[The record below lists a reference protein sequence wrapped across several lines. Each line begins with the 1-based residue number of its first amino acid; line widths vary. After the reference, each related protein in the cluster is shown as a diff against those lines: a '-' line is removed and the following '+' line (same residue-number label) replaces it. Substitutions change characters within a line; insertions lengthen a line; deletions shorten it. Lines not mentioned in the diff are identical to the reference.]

1 MLEIATAT
9 LQQRRTAFAGA
20 FLALMLGTGI
30 IAMMAQALAATFG
43 GGSGGALTK
52 AQSMAAV
59 TGGIAVTVTVFI
71 VISTFAFT
79 VEQRSREL
87 ALLRLV
93 GATPSQVRRMI
104 MAESGLL
111 AAPAALAGCV
121 LGVIGSGWLNLWMT
135 DQGIAPDWFHI
146 GVNPI
151 ALIVAWLL
159 GTASALIGSAAV
171 ALRASRIAPVSALR
185 EAAVNPGR
193 LGFVRW
199 LLGVGFLA
207 AAAISGYVIATGD
220 PAHAVNPRKYAVV
233 PLLYVIGFALLAP
246 LLLRPLAR
254 LCTLPFTRRNAG
266 ALLVRQNTLNA
277 GRRVAGLVTPAVL
290 AVGLVAAVMCMQSG
304 IDSTQG
310 LQPAQTYHARY
321 VAFDGT
327 LPASGALSQI
337 PITIG
342 DARGDVLDTLNGKAV
357 APTAMGTTFT
367 PLVLQ
372 GSLRGLGDDFIVVD
386 ERTASGDGISLGQV
400 LTVWLPD
407 HARLHMK
414 VGAIVQ
420 TGLNGDDTWMSDTST
435 GAYRPSIA
443 WVNTVVPGV
452 RVQTAAAY
460 FAASAAAVHQQNE
473 SATRVILGITVG
485 YALLAMM
492 NTLNMAAAGRRREYA
507 ALQLNGATR
516 AQILRM
522 TAAESLLTVIAATIL
537 AVAAGAAVIAT
548 QRLALT
554 KLIHD
559 VPVITPWTD
568 LWQAA
573 VLCAV
578 LSALT
583 SVVAARQAL
592 RHRAIEA
599 VALLGC
605 EPPVSRRLERR
616 LRRRQPVQVS
626 REVAVAV
633 QDRPARQPPPEPGVQ
648 VTVRVPVSSERLPQE
663 PRVAPGGE
671 QPQGHELVLPHSP
684 HGRLEVD
691 HPRQLPVPVRLT
703 QLGPGPVERNPRQ
716 PAHQHVP
723 PPAGLLTDRM
733 HDRGGDGQRTGH
745 GREHTGLDPVRACVQ
760 RRIQLQHQVTR
771 RVDRPRPGREPDQSR
786 RVDAQRTA
794 QPHHPGPQ
802 HGLRGQRIPGIRRR
816 QHALTPNRHSERPV
830 VPGPWKFHV
839 HQVARC
845 AVLTSHSSQV
855 SVPRA

>member
-1 MLEIATAT
+1 MLDIAAAT

-30 IAMMAQALAATFG
+30 IAMMALALAATLG

-79 VEQRSREL
+79 VEQRGREL

-104 MAESGLL
+104 LAESGLL

-135 DQGIAPDWFHI
+135 DQRIAPDWFHI
-146 GVNPI
+146 GINPI
-151 ALIVAWLL
+151 ALIIAWLL
-159 GTASALIGSAAV
+159 GTASALLGSAAV
-171 ALRASRIAPVSALR
+171 ALRASRLKPVSALR
-185 EAAVNPGR
+185 EAAVNPSR
-193 LGFVRW
+193 LGFLRW

-207 AAAISGYVIATGD
+207 AAAITGYVIATGD
-220 PAHAVNPRKYAVV
+220 PVHAVNPRKYALV
-233 PLLYVIGFALLAP
+233 PLLYVIGLALLAP

-254 LCTLPFTRRNAG
+254 LCTLPFTRLTAG

-321 VAFDGT
+321 VVTGGT
-327 LPASGALSQI
+327 VPPAAGAVAQI

-342 DARGDVLDTLNGKAV
+342 DAQGDVLDSLNGKAV
-357 APTAMGTTFT
+357 TPSAMGTVFT
-367 PLVLQ
+367 PQVLQ
-372 GSLRGLGDDFIVVD
+372 GSLRGLGEDFIIVD

-407 HARLHMK
+407 HARLHMT

-420 TGLNGDDTWMSDTST
+420 TGLNGDDTWMSDART
-435 GAYRPSIA
+435 GAYPPSVA
-443 WVNTVVPGV
+443 WVNTPLHGV
-452 RVQTAAAY
+452 HVYGVHVYGVQVQTAAAY
-460 FAASAAAVHQQNE
+460 FAAQATAVRQQNE

-507 ALQLNGATR
+507 ALQLNGSTR

-522 TAAESLLTVIAATIL
+522 TAAESLLTVIAATIA
-537 AVAAGAAVIAT
+537 AVAAGAAVIVT
-548 QRLALT
+548 QHIALS

-573 VLCAV
+573 ALCAV
-578 LSALT
+578 LSVLT
-583 SVVAARQAL
+583 SVLAARQAL
-592 RHRAIEA
+592 RDGAITARE
-599 VALLGC
+599 LGC
-605 EPPVSRRLERR
+605 EPVVGRRLQRR
-616 LRRRQPVQVS
+616 LRRRQPVQVG
-626 REVAVAV
+626 RKVAVPV
-633 QDRPARQPPPEPGVQ
+633 QDRPAHQPPSEPGVQ
-648 VTVRVPVSSERLPQE
+648 LTVRVPVTGQRPPQE

-671 QPQGHELVLPHSP
+671 HPERHELVLGRSP

-691 HPRQLPVPVRLT
+691 HPGQLPLAYQQMLT
-703 QLGPGPVERNPRQ
+703 HDLGMQ
-716 PAHQHVP
+716 QH
-723 PPAGLLTDRM
+723 R
-733 HDRGGDGQRTGH
+733 
-745 GREHTGLDPVRACVQ
+745 
-760 RRIQLQHQVTR
+760 RRIPQGERSQESRDLRCPFV
-771 RVDRPRPGREPDQSR
+771 GEP
-786 RVDAQRTA
+786 
-794 QPHHPGPQ
+794 
-802 HGLRGQRIPGIRRR
+802 
-816 QHALTPNRHSERPV
+816 
-830 VPGPWKFHV
+830 
-839 HQVARC
+839 
-845 AVLTSHSSQV
+845 
-855 SVPRA
+855 

>member
-9 LQQRRTAFAGA
+9 LQQRRTAFTGA

-52 AQSMAAV
+52 AQSMAAT
-59 TGGIAVTVTVFI
+59 TGGIAVIVTVFI

-93 GATPSQVRRMI
+93 GATPAQVRKMI
-104 MAESGLL
+104 LAESGLL

-121 LGVIGSGWLNLWMT
+121 LGVIGSGWLNVWMR
-135 DQGIAPDWFHI
+135 DQGIAPDWFRI
-146 GVNPI
+146 GVSPV

-159 GTASALIGSAAV
+159 GTASALLGSAAV
-171 ALRASRIAPVSALR
+171 ALRASRLKPVSALR
-185 EAAVNPGR
+185 EATVNPSR
-193 LGFVRW
+193 LGFLRW

-207 AAAISGYVIATGD
+207 AAAITGYVIATSD
-220 PAHAVNPRKYAVV
+220 PAHAVNPRKYALV
-233 PLLYVIGFALLAP
+233 PLLYVIGLALLAP
-246 LLLRPLAR
+246 LLVRPLAR

-310 LQPAQTYHARY
+310 LQPGQTYHARY
-321 VAFDGT
+321 VLTGA
-327 LPASGALSQI
+327 LPASAAAGAVAQI

-357 APTAMGTTFT
+357 APSAMGTVFT
-367 PLVLQ
+367 PQVLQ
-372 GSLRGLGDDFIVVD
+372 GSLRGLGDDFIVLD
-386 ERTASGDGISLGQV
+386 ERTASGDGIGLGQV

-420 TGLNGDDTWMSDTST
+420 TGLNGDDTWMSDART
-435 GAYRPSIA
+435 GAYRPSAA
-443 WVNTVVPGV
+443 WMNTAVDMRGV
-452 RVQTAAAY
+452 HVQTAAAY
-460 FAASAAAVHQQNE
+460 FVSAAAAVHQQNQ

-537 AVAAGAAVIAT
+537 AVAAGGAVIAT
-548 QRLALT
+548 QRLALS

-559 VPVITPWTD
+559 VPVIIPWTD
-568 LWQAA
+568 LGQAA
-573 VLCAV
+573 VLCAA

-583 SVVAARQAL
+583 SVLAARRAL

-599 VALLGC
+599 VTA
-605 EPPVSRRLERR
+605 
-616 LRRRQPVQVS
+616 
-626 REVAVAV
+626 RE
-633 QDRPARQPPPEPGVQ
+633 
-648 VTVRVPVSSERLPQE
+648 
-663 PRVAPGGE
+663 
-671 QPQGHELVLPHSP
+671 
-684 HGRLEVD
+684 
-691 HPRQLPVPVRLT
+691 
-703 QLGPGPVERNPRQ
+703 
-716 PAHQHVP
+716 
-723 PPAGLLTDRM
+723 
-733 HDRGGDGQRTGH
+733 
-745 GREHTGLDPVRACVQ
+745 
-760 RRIQLQHQVTR
+760 
-771 RVDRPRPGREPDQSR
+771 
-786 RVDAQRTA
+786 
-794 QPHHPGPQ
+794 
-802 HGLRGQRIPGIRRR
+802 
-816 QHALTPNRHSERPV
+816 
-830 VPGPWKFHV
+830 
-839 HQVARC
+839 
-845 AVLTSHSSQV
+845 
-855 SVPRA
+855 